1 MIVNLGHSIEYT
13 NELGQLHREDGPAV
27 EYNNGKKE
35 WWINGKL
42 HRTDGPAREYIDKKF
57 WFKNGVYHRENNLPA
72 IEYIEG
78 YKAWFVEGLRH
89 REDGPAII
97 KRSGIKEWYL
107 NDNKYTEEEY
117 GNEII
122 KIKLGRLKNL

>member
-13 NELGQLHREDGPAV
+13 NELGQLHRTDGPAV
-27 EYNNGKKE
+27 VHKSGNKE
-35 WWINGKL
+35 WYINGKL
-42 HRTDGPAREYIDKKF
+42 HREDGPAIDYIDKKS
-57 WFKNGVYHRENNLPA
+57 WFKNGLYHRENNLPA

-97 KRSGIKEWYL
+97 RRSGIKEWYL
-107 NDNKYTEEEY
+107 NDIKYTEEEY
-117 GNEII
+117 ENEII
-122 KIKLGRLKNL
+122 KIKLKRLKEL